1 MLTLNGQMHS
11 FLRPAEL
18 KQVRADFA
26 DGKIGTVELKAAED
40 TAIRDLVAK
49 QKAAGNL
56 SHIRLSLAME
66 VNNEY
71 NIIQYCARQSVQ
83 GRHIARRGL
92 LE

>member
-49 QKAAGNL
+49 QKAAGKP
-56 SHIRLSLAME
+56 LAYPSFSC
-66 VNNEY
+66 NG
-71 NIIQYCARQSVQ
+71 SK
-83 GRHIARRGL
+83 
-92 LE
+92 